1 MFSSLIASSLI
12 REITSFTT
20 CPISY
25 GHVGFAH
32 IFLRRC
38 YYALDFDPTEL
49 KILYPLTNMQ
59 HLCFQKLLFENTF
72 AFLLLVLIIYY
83 PVGHVAWPW
92 ASFLS
97 LLSVTWHISETCSVS
112 SRTASSGEYT
122 APLWSLT
129 SLVVVSYCTSSLHL
143 TKVAFGFCLS
153 ILVWDFNILDA

>member
-1 MFSSLIASSLI
+1 MFEKNSLNYSVIIRCVFSSLTESSLI
-12 REITSFTT
+12 REITSFQHAQFLLVMLVL
-20 CPISY
+20 
-25 GHVGFAH
+25 HVL
-32 IFLRRC
+32 LRRC
-38 YYALDFDPTEL
+38 YYAFDFNPTEL

-129 SLVVVSYCTSSLHL
+129 SLGVVSYCTSSLHL
-143 TKVAFGFCLS
+143 TKVAF
-153 ILVWDFNILDA
+153 V